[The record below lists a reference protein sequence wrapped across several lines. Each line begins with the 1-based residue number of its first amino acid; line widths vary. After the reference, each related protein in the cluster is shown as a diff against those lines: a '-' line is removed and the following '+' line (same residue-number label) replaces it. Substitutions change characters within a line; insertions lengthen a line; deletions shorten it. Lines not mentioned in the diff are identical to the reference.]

1 MRRNIFKLLVT
12 AALSVSLLTG
22 CGAAAGNG
30 AGANEG
36 AKEVT
41 TIAEET
47 AADVNEA
54 TGDTYKIGIVM
65 YQWTD
70 SQGENIQKF
79 CDYLSKNMNVSF
91 EYESTYYD
99 DDAQLDCV
107 ENLISKGCNA
117 IISGYD
123 TNIVAALST
132 CEEAGVYYAVALDQ
146 ITEEDLARMESKFF
160 VGGTRQ
166 FGGDLNALGEEYA
179 EAVADSGVTHIGG
192 ISFPA
197 WAFSDAPAIY
207 DGFKNKLSAAGITV
221 DELTFASGMTA
232 DDIQQNTKDL
242 VNATAGMDAI
252 FGMSSGLDF
261 VYPAIQG
268 SGIKLIAMGYDTSV
282 ASLMDS
288 GELIAC
294 GNNNHTQAIASCVA
308 RLINAIEGNSYSD
321 SAEGKYNEGSIVN
334 GVAGYP
340 VIKNKDD
347 LADYQKYIIPDDG
360 ANGCVT
366 AEELKNCIISNNADA
381 TLEQLNTLT
390 NRSLS
395 DIAANK

>member
-30 AGANEG
+30 AGANDG

-146 ITEEDLARMESKFF
+146 ITEEDLAGMESKFF

-261 VYPAIQG
+261 VYPA
-268 SGIKLIAMGYDTSV
+268 SR
-282 ASLMDS
+282 
-288 GELIAC
+288 E
-294 GNNNHTQAIASCVA
+294 
-308 RLINAIEGNSYSD
+308 
-321 SAEGKYNEGSIVN
+321 AES
-334 GVAGYP
+334 
-340 VIKNKDD
+340 
-347 LADYQKYIIPDDG
+347 
-360 ANGCVT
+360 
-366 AEELKNCIISNNADA
+366 
-381 TLEQLNTLT
+381 
-390 NRSLS
+390 SLS
-395 DIAANK
+395 QWAMTHQ